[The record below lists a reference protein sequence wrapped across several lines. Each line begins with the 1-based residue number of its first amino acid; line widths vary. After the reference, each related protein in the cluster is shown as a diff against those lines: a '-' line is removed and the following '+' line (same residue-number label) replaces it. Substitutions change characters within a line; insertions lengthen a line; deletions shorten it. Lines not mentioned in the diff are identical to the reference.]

1 MTTTIRQSDGNL
13 AIEQTEATVSTF
25 ESGFAKFLSNELSIS
40 ATKKTNKIT
49 FEELD
54 LEQPKA
60 FRLTRGTD
68 APPVGFSRIWRGA
81 MFVSGTNTDVVA
93 WRKD

>member
-1 MTTTIRQSDGNL
+1 MTTTLRQSDGNL
-13 AIEQTEATVSTF
+13 PLKKTEAAIATF
-25 ESGFAKFLSNELSIS
+25 ESGFAKFLSSELVTI
-40 ATKKTNKIT
+40 AAKKINRIT

-60 FRLTRGTD
+60 FKLTLDT
-68 APPVGFSRIWRGA
+68 AASPAGFSKIWQGA
-81 MFVSGTNTDVVA
+81 MFVEGTNKNVIA